1 MIVTVQNRLG
11 VITQKHY
18 FRSLVSFKHGASVN
32 REKKKILLIDDEE
45 VILFGFRQAL
55 MEPWLQVDTAST
67 ADEAKA
73 LLKENVY
80 SAAIVDM
87 RLSNSTAME
96 GLDLIPYLKTTQK
109 NCRIIVLTAYS
120 DEPTRRKAFN
130 FGADIFLEKPVDP
143 ETLKHHLAD
152 LGCN

>member
-1 MIVTVQNRLG
+1 M
-11 VITQKHY
+11 
-18 FRSLVSFKHGASVN
+18 S

-87 RLSNSTAME
+87 RLSSSTAME
-96 GLDLIPYLKTTQK
+96 GLNLVPYLKTMQK
-109 NCRIIVLTAYS
+109 DCRIIVLTAYG
-120 DEPTRRKAFN
+120 DETVRRKAFN

-143 ETLKHHLAD
+143 EVIKKNLTA
-152 LGCN
+152 LGI

>member
-1 MIVTVQNRLG
+1 MLVALQNSRT
-11 VITQKHY
+11 IIAQKNY
-18 FRSLVSFKHGASVN
+18 CRPLVSIKPGASVN

-55 MEPWLQVDTAST
+55 MDPWLQVDTAST

-96 GLDLIPYLKTTQK
+96 GLDLIPYLKTMQK

-143 ETLKHHLAD
+143 ETLKKNLAA
-152 LGCN
+152 LGV

>member
-1 MIVTVQNRLG
+1 MLVALQNSRT
-11 VITQKHY
+11 IIAQKNNC
-18 FRSLVSFKHGASVN
+18 RSLVSFKHGASVN

-45 VILFGFRQAL
+45 VILFGLRQAL

-67 ADEAKA
+67 AAEAKA

-96 GLDLIPYLKTTQK
+96 GLDLIPHLKKVQE
-109 NCRIIVLTAYS
+109 NCHVIVLTAYG
-120 DEPTRRKAFN
+120 DETIRRKAFN

-143 ETLKHHLAD
+143 ETLKKNLAA
-152 LGCN
+152 LGI